1 MAKILIVE
9 DNAHQASLL
18 SMWLRKNRHEVEVAS
33 NGADAQARLQT
44 ADGGQDGPG
53 IDILI
58 SDVNMPEMTGI
69 ELIRW
74 VRQERKLDIPILV
87 LSSRCD
93 QADMAGELGN
103 QGVRIFAKPFS
114 PSRLVAEIENILTRR
129 TCGEDATR
137 C

>member
-1 MAKILIVE
+1 MARILIVE
-9 DNAHQASLL
+9 DNPHQASLL

-44 ADGGQDGPG
+44 DGCGKGDRP
-53 IDILI
+53 IDFLI

-74 VRQERKLDIPILV
+74 VRQERELDIPILV

-93 QADMAGELGN
+93 QAHMAAELGA
-103 QGVRIFAKPFS
+103 QDVRVVAKPFS
-114 PSRLVAEIENILTRR
+114 PSRLMAEIERMLARPKSEKN
-129 TCGEDATR
+129 ATR
-137 C
+137 S